1 MLHFFTALQT
11 TITASGKLEH
21 PAKQPKKPH
30 HPELPPYNNFPI
42 LSPTLTLVPKFA
54 CCILPSQVT
63 PTAQALQLQRE
74 KMDNST
80 HAFQTNLKIPW
91 IPSITKNIQ
100 KLKDHSGTSYKVP
113 NNILSLLVFYLL
125 DFAVLSG
132 WNRLQLGDR
141 ILPINSGLPRNKR
154 KDIRNNTWTIQSS
167 NKSLA

>member
-21 PAKQPKKPH
+21 PAKQPNKPH
-30 HPELPPYNNFPI
+30 HPELPPYNNFPTI

-63 PTAQALQLQRE
+63 PTEPCSSKEKHWITPHMHSKQTWNSMNSIYDQKYPKIKTSSWHILQNAQQHPFTARR
-74 KMDNST
+74 
-80 HAFQTNLKIPW
+80 
-91 IPSITKNIQ
+91 
-100 KLKDHSGTSYKVP
+100 
-113 NNILSLLVFYLL
+113 FYLL

-141 ILPINSGLPRNKR
+141 ILSINSGLPRNKR
-154 KDIRNNTWTIQSS
+154 K
-167 NKSLA
+167 K